1 MLAKRQVLI
10 HLDLP
15 EPALRIAVV
24 LTPSFV
30 SDAVLTVK
38 GNFVLDNLHD
48 EIVAWDKTEICF
60 PRTPG
65 PPQVFRA
72 GCPCARP

>member
-1 MLAKRQVLI
+1 VLAKRQVLI

-30 SDAVLTVK
+30 SDAMLTVE
-38 GNFVLDNLHD
+38 GNF
-48 EIVAWDKTEICF
+48 
-60 PRTPG
+60 G
-65 PPQVFRA
+65 
-72 GCPCARP
+72 GPCARP